1 MTALKDFIQ
10 QELEKLEREQLKQVF
25 EFSKIS
31 IANFE
36 PKQGSEDAGVRPT
49 IIFQIDTIWM
59 YTTIV
64 ISIPLTTTNL
74 RRASVPSYVCITGG
88 ED

>member
-1 MTALKDFIQ
+1 MTALKYFIPQ
-10 QELEKLEREQLKQVF
+10 QLEKLEREQLQQVF
-25 EFSKIS
+25 EFSEIS

-49 IIFQIDTIWM
+49 IIFQNDTISM
-59 YTTIV
+59 YTTRV
-64 ISIPLTTTNL
+64 ISIPLTTNL
-74 RRASVPSYVCITGG
+74 RRTSVLSSVCIPGG